1 MASRIEARLRE
12 LGIDLPQAPVPVANF
27 VPCVQAGALL
37 FVSGQITNWNGELRH
52 IGQVGREISLE
63 EARVGARLCA
73 LNVLAQAKLFLGD
86 LDRVERIVQVQ
97 GFVNAAPGFTQ
108 HPAVINGASD
118 LLVEVFADAGR
129 HARFAVG
136 VASLPAGVAVEV
148 AAMLSVRG
156 A

>member
-1 MASRIEARLRE
+1 MASRIETRLRE
-12 LGIDLPQAPVPVANF
+12 LGIDLPQPPAPVANF

-37 FVSGQITNWNGELRH
+37 FVSGQITSWNSELRH

-118 LLVEVFADAGR
+118 LPGR